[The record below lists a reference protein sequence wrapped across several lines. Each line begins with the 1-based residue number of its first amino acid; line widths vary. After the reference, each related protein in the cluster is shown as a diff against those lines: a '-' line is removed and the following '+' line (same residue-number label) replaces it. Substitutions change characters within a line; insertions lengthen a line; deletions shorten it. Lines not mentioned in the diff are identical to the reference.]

1 MLSVSPVGLEP
12 RSRRLEALRSGT
24 AGGIIVEPDAEDVPL
39 IDLLGGQGQAWPRD
53 PRDPR
58 DPRERGQV
66 GNLFPLLGGS
76 FHHPA
81 SEF

>member
-1 MLSVSPVGLEP
+1 M
-12 RSRRLEALRSGT
+12 
-24 AGGIIVEPDAEDVPL
+24 EPDAEDVPL
-39 IDLLGGQGQAWPRD
+39 IDLLGGQGQAAW
-53 PRDPR
+53 PR

-66 GNLFPLLGGS
+66 GNLFPLLGDGG